1 MKGAARQPRAYGTN
15 PAITPKLAPSF
26 PFPSEAL
33 VQRPHAESTA
43 GSSQAAAAV
52 TIYAVAFV
60 TGAIVMSFEM
70 LGSRYLNPYFGSGIY
85 TWAALISTVLI
96 ALMAGY
102 FLGGT
107 LADRTASPAVLALT
121 VIIGSLYLLAL
132 PAFAQAILEFVLA
145 GVDDI
150 RAGSLISALALMFF
164 PVTFL
169 GMYSPFAIRLL
180 LRSAQRS
187 GRVSGAVYGIST
199 AGAIVGTLGTTFFL
213 IPTIGSRAI
222 TLTLGALGLA
232 AGSALLALARL
243 HRRVGAALVV
253 IALAAPTAP
262 AGRADNLI
270 DEGVR
275 VAMLERGDGRLAHI
289 ETPYNDVFITKRQH
303 QLVMS
308 FQLKGWD
315 YTESV
320 SNLLDPDDLPLR
332 YAQVM
337 TIATVYPEAPR
348 KILMLGL
355 GGGSISTY
363 LGRFMPE
370 AAITTVEID
379 PGVITAAKTYFG
391 LRETERMRYH
401 AGDGR
406 VFLNRNSEPY
416 DLILLDAYRGGYVPF
431 HLLTREFYTLV
442 KQRLTPGGAAA
453 FNVHD
458 GSKLYASTVKTLGE
472 VFAALDLY
480 PTGVGEVIAV
490 ARTSPLDPQTL
501 ERRAAALQQ
510 RHGFRFPLPQ
520 ILQRRM
526 DKPQSQAANG
536 DVITD
541 DFAPADVY
549 DAMGKDPRRRR

>member
-1 MKGAARQPRAYGTN
+1 M
-15 PAITPKLAPSF
+15 TPKLVPSL
-26 PFPSEAL
+26 PFPPEAL
-33 VQRPHAESTA
+33 VQRPLAESTA
-43 GSSQAAAAV
+43 GSSQAAAAAM
-52 TIYAVAFV
+52 IYAAAFV

-96 ALMAGY
+96 ALTAGY

-107 LADRTASPAVLALT
+107 LADRTASLAVLALT
-121 VIIGSLYLLAL
+121 VIVGSLYLLAL
-132 PAFAQAILEFVLA
+132 PSFAQAILEFVLA

-150 RAGSLISALALMFF
+150 RAGSLIASLALMFF

-232 AGSALLALARL
+232 AGLALLALARL
-243 HRRVGAALVV
+243 HRPAGSVLVV
-253 IALAAPTAP
+253 VALAVSTAP

-270 DEGVR
+270 DEAVR
-275 VAMLERGDGRLAHI
+275 ARMLERPDGRLAHI
-289 ETPYNDVFITKRQH
+289 ETAYNDVFITKRQH

-337 TIATVYPEAPR
+337 TIAAIYPERAR

-391 LRETERMRYH
+391 LRETERMRYR

-406 VFLNRNSEPY
+406 VFLSRNDELY

-480 PTGVGEVIAV
+480 PSGVGEVIAV
-490 ARTSPLDPQTL
+490 ASASPLDPRTL
-501 ERRAAALQQ
+501 ERRAAALQE

-520 ILQRRM
+520 ILRRRLEQ
-526 DKPQSQAANG
+526 PRLQAVNG

-549 DAMGKDPRRRR
+549 DVIGKDARRRK

>member
-1 MKGAARQPRAYGTN
+1 MEHV
-15 PAITPKLAPSF
+15 PAWPKLARFLPCEDRVPHSPPESIAGPS
-26 PFPSEAL
+26 
-33 VQRPHAESTA
+33 H
-43 GSSQAAAAV
+43 AAAAA
-52 TIYAVAFV
+52 IYIVAFV

-102 FLGGT
+102 FLGGV
-107 LADRTASPAVLALT
+107 LADRTASPTVLALT
-121 VIIGSLYLLAL
+121 VIVGSLYLLAL
-132 PAFAQAILEFVLA
+132 PSFAQFVLEFVLA
-145 GVDDI
+145 AIDDI
-150 RAGSLISALALMFF
+150 RVGSLASSLTLMFF
-164 PVTFL
+164 PVTLL

-180 LRSAQRS
+180 LHSAQRS

-199 AGAIVGTLGTTFFL
+199 AGAIVGTLGTTFVL

-222 TLTLGALGLA
+222 TLTLGALGLI
-232 AGSALLALARL
+232 AGLGLLALARG
-243 HRRVGAALVV
+243 RAGAALVL
-253 IALAAPTAP
+253 IALASPT
-262 AGRADNLI
+262 AGRADNPI
-270 DEGVR
+270 DESIRAG
-275 VAMLERGDGRLAHI
+275 MLERGDGRLAHI
-289 ETPYNDVFITKRQH
+289 ETQYNDVFITKRGH

-308 FQLKGWD
+308 FQVQGWD

-337 TIATVYPEAPR
+337 TIATVYAEATR

-379 PGVITAAKTYFG
+379 PGVISAAKSYFG
-391 LRETERMRYH
+391 LRETERMRYR

-406 VFLNRNSEPY
+406 VFLTRSNELY

-442 KQRLTPGGAAA
+442 KQRLAPGGAAA

-472 VFAALDLY
+472 VFAAVDLF
-480 PTGVGEVIAV
+480 PTGRGEVIAV
-490 ARTSPLDPQTL
+490 ATAASIDTQAL
-501 ERRAAALQQ
+501 EHRAVELQK
-510 RHGFRFPLPQ
+510 RYGFRFPLPK
-520 ILQRRM
+520 ILRGRM

-549 DAMGKDPRRRR
+549 DVIGRDLRRRK

>member
-1 MKGAARQPRAYGTN
+1 MA
-15 PAITPKLAPSF
+15 PKLVPSL
-26 PFPSEAL
+26 PFPPEAL

-43 GSSQAAAAV
+43 GSSHAAAAV
-52 TIYAVAFV
+52 MIYAAAFI

-96 ALMAGY
+96 ALTAGY

-107 LADRTASPAVLALT
+107 LADRTASLAVLALT
-121 VIIGSLYLLAL
+121 VIVGSLYLLAL
-132 PAFAQAILEFVLA
+132 PSFAQAILEFVLA

-150 RAGSLISALALMFF
+150 RAGSLIAALALMFF

-232 AGSALLALARL
+232 AGLALLALARL
-243 HRRVGAALVV
+243 HRPAGSVLVV
-253 IALAAPTAP
+253 VALAVSTAP

-270 DEGVR
+270 DQAVR
-275 VAMLERGDGRLAHI
+275 ASILERADVRLAHI
-289 ETPYNDVFITKRQH
+289 ETAYNDVFITKRGH

-337 TIATVYPEAPR
+337 TIATIYPETAR

-391 LRETERMRYH
+391 LRETERMRYR

-406 VFLNRNSEPY
+406 VFLSRNDELY

-480 PTGVGEVIAV
+480 PSGVGEVIAV
-490 ARTSPLDPQTL
+490 ASASPLDPRTL
-501 ERRAAALQQ
+501 ERRAATLQE

-520 ILQRRM
+520 ILRRRLEQ
-526 DKPQSQAANG
+526 PRLQAANG

-549 DAMGKDPRRRR
+549 DVIGKDARRRK

>member
-1 MKGAARQPRAYGTN
+1 VSAT
-15 PAITPKLAPSF
+15 
-26 PFPSEAL
+26 
-33 VQRPHAESTA
+33 
-43 GSSQAAAAV
+43 AAAV
-52 TIYAVAFV
+52 IYTVAFV

-96 ALMAGY
+96 ALTAGY
-102 FLGGT
+102 FLGGA
-107 LADRTASPAVLALT
+107 LADRTPSPAVLALT
-121 VIIGSLYLLAL
+121 VIVGSLYLLAL
-132 PAFAQAILEFVLA
+132 PSFAQAVLEFVLA
-145 GVDDI
+145 SIDDI
-150 RAGSLISALALMFF
+150 RAGSLASALALMFF

-199 AGAIVGTLGTTFFL
+199 AGSIVGTLGTTFVL

-222 TLTLGALGLA
+222 TLMLGAVGLL
-232 AGSALLALARL
+232 AGLALLALLRL
-243 HRRVGAALVV
+243 PRRAGAALV
-253 IALAAPTAP
+253 ILALAAPA
-262 AGRADNLI
+262 ARADGLI
-270 DEGVR
+270 DEGIR
-275 VAMLERGDGRLAHI
+275 AAMLARPIGRVAHI
-289 ETPYNDVFITKRQH
+289 ETEYNDVFITRRGKE
-303 QLVMS
+303 LVMS
-308 FQLKGWD
+308 FQVKGWD
-315 YTESV
+315 YTESIT
-320 SNLLDPDDLPLR
+320 NLLDPDDLPLR

-337 TIATVYPEAPR
+337 TIATVYPETPKR
-348 KILMLGL
+348 ILMLGL

-391 LRETERMRYH
+391 LRESERMRYR

-406 VFLNRNSEPY
+406 VFLNRSSELY

-431 HLLTREFYTLV
+431 HLLTREFYALV
-442 KQRLTPGGAAA
+442 KQRLAPGGAAA

-458 GSKLYASTVKTLGE
+458 GSKLYASTVKTLAEIFPG
-472 VFAALDLY
+472 LDLY

-490 ARTSPLDPQTL
+490 ATTAPLAKDTL
-501 ERRAAALQQ
+501 EGRAAALQE
-510 RHGFRFPLPQ
+510 RHSFRFPLPQ

-526 DKPQSQAANG
+526 DNPRSQAASG

-549 DAMGKDPRRRR
+549 DVIGKDPRRRR

>member
-1 MKGAARQPRAYGTN
+1 
-15 PAITPKLAPSF
+15 
-26 PFPSEAL
+26 

-43 GSSQAAAAV
+43 GSSHAAAAGV
-52 TIYAVAFV
+52 IYAAAFV

-96 ALMAGY
+96 ALTAGY
-102 FLGGT
+102 FLGGA
-107 LADRTASPAVLALT
+107 LADRTASLAVLALT
-121 VIIGSLYLLAL
+121 VIVGSLYLLAL
-132 PAFAQAILEFVLA
+132 PSFAQAVLEFVLES
-145 GVDDI
+145 VDDI
-150 RAGSLISALALMFF
+150 RAGSLLASLALMFF

-222 TLTLGALGLA
+222 TLTLGTLGLA
-232 AGSALLALARL
+232 AGLALLALARL
-243 HRRVGAALVV
+243 HRRAGSALVV
-253 IALAAPTAP
+253 VALAVAAAP

-270 DEGVR
+270 DEAVR
-275 VAMLERGDGRLAHI
+275 ARMLERADGRLAHI
-289 ETPYNDVFITKRQH
+289 ETAYNDVFITKRRH

-337 TIATVYPEAPR
+337 TIATIYPETAR

-391 LRETERMRYH
+391 LHETERMRYR

-406 VFLNRNSEPY
+406 VFLNRNDELY
-416 DLILLDAYRGGYVPF
+416 DLVLLDAYRGGYVPF

-442 KQRLTPGGAAA
+442 KQRLAPGGAAA
-453 FNVHD
+453 FNIHD

-480 PTGVGEVIAV
+480 PSGVGEVIAV
-490 ARTSPLDPQTL
+490 ASASPLDPRTL
-501 ERRAAALQQ
+501 ERRAAALQE

-520 ILQRRM
+520 ILQRRLEQ
-526 DKPQSQAANG
+526 PRSQAAQG

-549 DAMGKDPRRRR
+549 DVIGKNARRKN

>member
-1 MKGAARQPRAYGTN
+1 
-15 PAITPKLAPSF
+15 
-26 PFPSEAL
+26 

-43 GSSQAAAAV
+43 SSSHAAAAGV
-52 TIYAVAFV
+52 IYAAAFV

-96 ALMAGY
+96 ALTAGY
-102 FLGGT
+102 FLGGA
-107 LADRTASPAVLALT
+107 LADRTASLAVLALT
-121 VIIGSLYLLAL
+121 VIVGSLYLLAL
-132 PAFAQAILEFVLA
+132 PSFAQAVLEFVLES
-145 GVDDI
+145 VDDI
-150 RAGSLISALALMFF
+150 RAGSLLASLALMFF

-180 LRSAQRS
+180 LRSPQRS

-232 AGSALLALARL
+232 AGLALLALARL
-243 HRRVGAALVV
+243 RRRAGSALVV
-253 IALAAPTAP
+253 VALAVSAAP

-270 DEGVR
+270 DEAVR
-275 VAMLERGDGRLAHI
+275 ARMLERADGRLAHI
-289 ETPYNDVFITKRQH
+289 ETAYNDVFITKRRH

-337 TIATVYPEAPR
+337 TIATIYPETAR

-363 LGRFMPE
+363 LGRFMPQ

-406 VFLNRNSEPY
+406 VFLTRNDELY

-453 FNVHD
+453 FNIHD

-480 PTGVGEVIAV
+480 PSGVGEVIAV
-490 ARTSPLDPQTL
+490 AGASPLDPQTL
-501 ERRAAALQQ
+501 ERRAAALQE

-520 ILQRRM
+520 ILQRRLEQ
-526 DKPQSQAANG
+526 PRSQAANG

-549 DAMGKDPRRRR
+549 DVIGKNARRKN

>member
-1 MKGAARQPRAYGTN
+1 MKGRQGRRAYGTS
-15 PAITPKLAPSF
+15 PRMTPKLVQSL
-26 PFPSEAL
+26 PFSPEAL

-43 GSSQAAAAV
+43 GSSHAAATV
-52 TIYAVAFV
+52 VIYAAAFI

-96 ALMAGY
+96 ALTAGY
-102 FLGGT
+102 FIGGA
-107 LADRTASPAVLALT
+107 LADRTASLAVLALT
-121 VIIGSLYLLAL
+121 VIVGSLYLLAL
-132 PAFAQAILEFVLA
+132 PSFAQAVLEFVLEN
-145 GVDDI
+145 VDDI
-150 RAGSLISALALMFF
+150 RAGSLIAALALMFF

-187 GRVSGAVYGIST
+187 GRVSGAVYGVST

-232 AGSALLALARL
+232 AGLVLLALARL
-243 HRRVGAALVV
+243 RRRAGSALVV
-253 IALAAPTAP
+253 VALAVSAAP

-270 DEGVR
+270 DEAVR
-275 VAMLERGDGRLAHI
+275 ARMLERADGRLAHI
-289 ETPYNDVFITKRQH
+289 ETAYNDVFITKRRH

-337 TIATVYPEAPR
+337 TIATVYPETAR

-370 AAITTVEID
+370 AAIITVEID

-391 LRETERMRYH
+391 LRETGRMRYR

-406 VFLNRNSEPY
+406 VFLTRNDELY

-453 FNVHD
+453 FNIHD

-480 PTGVGEVIAV
+480 PSGVGEVIAV
-490 ARTSPLDPQTL
+490 AGASPLDPQTL
-501 ERRAAALQQ
+501 ERRAAALQE

-520 ILQRRM
+520 ILQRRLEQ
-526 DKPQSQAANG
+526 PRSQAANG

-549 DAMGKDPRRRR
+549 DVIGKNARRKN